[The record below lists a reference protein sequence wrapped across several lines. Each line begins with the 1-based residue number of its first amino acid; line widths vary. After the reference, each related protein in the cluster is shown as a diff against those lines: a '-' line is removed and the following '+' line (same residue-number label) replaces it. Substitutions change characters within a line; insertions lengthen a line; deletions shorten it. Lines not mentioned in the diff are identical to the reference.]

1 MPKKLD
7 LTENLEKYI
16 IDHSESLTDVQKE
29 IIQYN
34 ISLGDQQR
42 LQISVSQA
50 QFLQTLIKISNI
62 KKILEIGSFTGFSAL
77 SMALALPSDGLLISL
92 DKSPEFSMKAQS
104 FYKKANE
111 KKIKQIIQPATK
123 SLNELKDSSQRFDLI
138 FIDADK
144 ENYLNYYETCLELID
159 KKGLIVIDNVLWHGE
174 VIDETKNDKFTNIIR
189 EFNTHIKKDRRVV
202 KNIIPIGDGLT
213 ICIKKQCT
221 QFLVFISLKRQNF

>member
-16 IDHSESLTDVQKE
+16 IDHSESLTNVQKE

-92 DKSPEFSMKAQS
+92 DKSSEFSMKAQS

-111 KKIKQIIQPATK
+111 NKIKQIIKPAIE
-123 SLNELKDSSQRFDLI
+123 SLNELKDSNQRFDLI

-144 ENYLNYYETCLELID
+144 ENYLNYYETCLELTI
-159 KKGLIVIDNVLWHGE
+159 KKGIIVIDNVLWHGE

-189 EFNTHIKKDRRVV
+189 DFNNHLKKDNRTT
-202 KNIIPIGDGLT
+202 KNIIPVGDGLT
-213 ICIKKQCT
+213 ICIKK
-221 QFLVFISLKRQNF
+221 

>member
-16 IDHSESLTDVQKE
+16 IDHSESLTEVQKE

-92 DKSPEFSMKAQS
+92 DKSPEFSMKAQF
-104 FYKKANE
+104 FYEKANE
-111 KKIKQIIQPATK
+111 KKIKQIIKPATK

-174 VIDETKNDKFTNIIR
+174 VIDDTKNDKFTNIIR
-189 EFNTHIKKDRRVV
+189 EFNTHIKKDSRVE
-202 KNIIPIGDGLT
+202 KNIIPVGDGLT
-213 ICIKKQCT
+213 ICIKK
-221 QFLVFISLKRQNF
+221 

>member
-144 ENYLNYYETCLELID
+144 ENYLKYYEASMDLIN
-159 KKGLIVIDNVLWHGE
+159 KNGLIVIDNVLWHGE
-174 VIDETKNDKFTNIIR
+174 VIDDTKNDKFTNIIR
-189 EFNTHIKKDRRVV
+189 EFNTHIKKDSRVA

-213 ICIKKQCT
+213 ICIKK
-221 QFLVFISLKRQNF
+221 

>member
-16 IDHSESLTDVQKE
+16 IDHSEALTDVQEE

-77 SMALALPSDGLLISL
+77 SMASALPSDGLLLSL
-92 DKSPEFSMKAQS
+92 DRSSEFSMKAQS
-104 FYKKANE
+104 FYEKANE
-111 KKIKQIIQPATK
+111 KKIKQIIKPAIE
-123 SLNELKDSSQRFDLI
+123 SLKELKDSSQKFDLI

-144 ENYLNYYETCLELID
+144 ENYLNYYETCIELIN
-159 KKGLIVIDNVLWHGE
+159 KNGLIVIDNVLWHGE
-174 VIDETKNDKFTNIIR
+174 VVDEAKNDKFTNIIR
-189 EFNTHIKKDRRVV
+189 EFNKHVKDDKRTEQ
-202 KNIIPIGDGLT
+202 IILPLGDGFT
-213 ICIKKQCT
+213 ICRK
-221 QFLVFISLKRQNF
+221 L